1 MGRRSSDPADARGRV
16 GPGRRRP
23 RQHLARPDPP
33 RAPRRPRT
41 RRRARHADPPAPLCL
56 PRHQSRDLPAHLP
69 RGRQRVADHP
79 ALGRDRHRTARLQ
92 RPTRADPAAL
102 QLSAV
107 AGPERP
113 PASAGSIGLV
123 LGSIA
128 SVQLGASFAVLLF
141 PTAGPIGTVTLRLV
155 FSAVVLLV
163 VCRPRLRGHSRS
175 DWGTV
180 TAYGLALGGM
190 NACYYE
196 AIARIPQGAAVTLE
210 VLGPLTLSVI
220 AGRSIASL
228 VWAVLA
234 LAGVVTLSQGGFSAL
249 DPVGAGF
256 ALGAAV
262 LWAAYIVFAGRTGG
276 RFQGID
282 GLALALAVGAVVSL
296 PFGVA
301 SAGSAL
307 VLPPVLLLGFA
318 VAVLSSALPYA
329 LELLAL
335 RRLRSSTF
343 SILMSLAPGAAALSG
358 FLVLGQRLSVVE
370 AVGIAL
376 VVAASIGAVR
386 TAQTPT

>member
-1 MGRRSSDPADARGRV
+1 MS
-16 GPGRRRP
+16 
-23 RQHLARPDPP
+23 
-33 RAPRRPRT
+33 
-41 RRRARHADPPAPLCL
+41 
-56 PRHQSRDLPAHLP
+56 
-69 RGRQRVADHP
+69 
-79 ALGRDRHRTARLQ
+79 
-92 RPTRADPAAL
+92 AA
-102 QLSAV
+102 A
-107 AGPERP
+107 APERR

-123 LGSIA
+123 LGSVA

-141 PTAGPIGTVTLRLV
+141 PAAGPIGTVTLRLV
-155 FSAVVLLV
+155 FSAVVLLL
-163 VCRPRLRGHSRS
+163 VCRPRLSGHSRS
-175 DWGTV
+175 DWATV
-180 TAYGLALGGM
+180 AAYGLALGGM

-220 AGRSIASL
+220 AGRSVLSL

-249 DPVGAGF
+249 DPVGVGF

-276 RFQGID
+276 RFRGID
-282 GLALALAVGAVVSL
+282 GLALALAAGAIVSL
-296 PFGVA
+296 PFGLA
-301 SAGSAL
+301 SAGPAL
-307 VLPPVLLLGFA
+307 VVPPVLLLGLA
-318 VAVLSSALPYA
+318 VAVLSSAVPYA

-343 SILMSLAPGAAALSG
+343 SILMSLSPGAAALSG
-358 FLVLGQRLSVVE
+358 FLVLGQRLSAVE

-386 TAQTPT
+386 TARTSA